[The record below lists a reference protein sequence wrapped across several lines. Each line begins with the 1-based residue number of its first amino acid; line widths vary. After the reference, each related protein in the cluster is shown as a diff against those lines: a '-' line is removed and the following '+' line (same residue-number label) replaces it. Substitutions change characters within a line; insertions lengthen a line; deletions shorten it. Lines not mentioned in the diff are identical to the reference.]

1 MSLADAILT
10 GAFGAVL
17 GSFANVVIYRVPRG
31 ESIVA
36 PGSRCPHC
44 QTPIRAW
51 DNVPLISY
59 ALLRGRCRVCGA
71 SIGVRYPIVEG
82 LMAVLALAVR
92 ARFADPIAFL
102 GALMFVFLLV
112 AITFIDL
119 DHQIIPHWLS
129 QPGILA
135 GLVFAGLQ
143 HRLVP
148 AILAGLGAAAFI
160 LLIYVASLLLLKR
173 EGMGLG
179 DAWLAA
185 LMGVFLGWP
194 AIASA
199 VFLGILVGGVAA
211 MVLLV
216 LGLRG
221 RKDAIPF
228 GPALAAGAVGALFW
242 GEAIARWYWR
252 Y

>member
-1 MSLADAILT
+1 MSGVEAVLT
-10 GAFGAVL
+10 GALGAVL
-17 GSFANVVIYRVPRG
+17 GSFANVVIYRLPRD
-31 ESIVA
+31 ESIVV

-44 QTPIRAW
+44 QTPIRPW
-51 DNVPLISY
+51 DNIPLVSY
-59 ALLRGRCRVCGA
+59 LVLRGRCRACGA
-71 SIGVRYPIVEG
+71 WIGLRYPLVEG
-82 LMAVLALAVR
+82 LMAILAIAVR
-92 ARFADPIAFL
+92 ARFPDPAAFL
-102 GALMFVFLLV
+102 GAVLFVFLLV
-112 AITFIDL
+112 TITFIDL

-129 QPGILA
+129 GPGILA
-135 GLVFAGLQ
+135 GLILAAVQGRIVSAL
-143 HRLVP
+143 
-148 AILAGLGAAAFI
+148 LAGLGGAAFI
-160 LLIYVASLLLLKR
+160 LLIYVSSLLLLRR

-185 LMGVFLGWP
+185 MGVFLGWP

-199 VFLGILVGGVAA
+199 IFLGILAGGVAA
-211 MVLLV
+211 LILLA

-221 RKDAIPF
+221 RRDAIPF

>member
-1 MSLADAILT
+1 MSPAEVALT
-10 GAFGAVL
+10 AALGAVL
-17 GSFANVVIYRVPRG
+17 GSFANVVIYRLPRG

-44 QTPIRAW
+44 QTPIRPW
-51 DNVPLISY
+51 DNVPLVSY
-59 ALLRGRCRVCGA
+59 LLLRGRCRACGA
-71 SIGVRYPIVEG
+71 PIGVRYPLVEG
-82 LMAVLALAVR
+82 LTAALAVAVR
-92 ARFADPIAFL
+92 ARFAEPVAFV
-102 GALMFVFLLV
+102 GALLFVFLMV

-129 QPGILA
+129 GPGIVAGLILAAVQGRVVPAALA
-135 GLVFAGLQ
+135 GV
-143 HRLVP
+143 
-148 AILAGLGAAAFI
+148 GAAGFI
-160 LLIYVASLLLLKR
+160 LLIYVVSLLLLRR

-185 LMGVFLGWP
+185 LMGIFLGWP
-194 AIASA
+194 AIATA

-211 MVLLV
+211 LLLLA

-221 RKDAIPF
+221 RRDAIPF

-242 GEAIARWYWR
+242 GEALARWYWR
-252 Y
+252 F

>member
-1 MSLADAILT
+1 MSAAEAALT
-10 GAFGAVL
+10 AALGAVL
-17 GSFANVVIYRVPRG
+17 GSFANVVIYRLPRG
-31 ESIVA
+31 ESIVF

-44 QTPIRAW
+44 QTPIRPR
-51 DNVPLISY
+51 DNIPLLSY
-59 ALLRGRCRVCGA
+59 VLLRGRCRACGA
-71 SIGVRYPIVEG
+71 PIGVRYPLVEG
-82 LMAVLALAVR
+82 LTAALAVAVR
-92 ARFADPIAFL
+92 ARFPDPLGFL
-102 GALMFVFLLV
+102 GALLFVVLLV

-129 QPGILA
+129 GPGIVAGLILA
-135 GLVFAGLQ
+135 GAQGRV
-143 HRLVP
+143 VP
-148 AILAGLGAAAFI
+148 AALSGVGAAAFI
-160 LLIYVASLLLLKR
+160 LLIYLVSLLLLRR

-194 AIASA
+194 AVASA
-199 VFLGILVGGVAA
+199 IFLGILVGGVAA
-211 MVLLV
+211 VLLLA

-221 RKDAIPF
+221 RRDAIPF

-242 GEAIARWYWR
+242 GEALARWYWR

>member
-1 MSLADAILT
+1 VSPAETALA
-10 GAFGAVL
+10 GALGAVL
-17 GSFANVVIYRVPRG
+17 GSFANVVIYRLPRG
-31 ESIVA
+31 DSIVV
-36 PGSRCPHC
+36 PGSRCPNC
-44 QTPIRAW
+44 QTPIRPW
-51 DNVPLISY
+51 DNIPLISY
-59 ALLRGRCRVCGA
+59 LILRGRCRACGA
-71 SIGVRYPIVEG
+71 PIAARYPMVEG
-82 LMAVLALAVR
+82 LMAVLTIAVR
-92 ARFADPIAFL
+92 ARFVEPAAFL
-102 GALMFVFLLV
+102 GTLLFVFLLL

-129 QPGILA
+129 QPGIVA
-135 GLVFAGLQ
+135 GLILAGLQ

-148 AILAGLGAAAFI
+148 AALAGLGAAGFI
-160 LLIYVASLLLLKR
+160 LAIYLASLLLLRR

-179 DAWLAA
+179 DVWLAA

-199 VFLGILVGGVAA
+199 LFLGILVGGVVA
-211 MVLLV
+211 LLLLA

-228 GPALAAGAVGALFW
+228 GPALAAGAVGGLFW

>member
-1 MSLADAILT
+1 MSPADAILA
-10 GAFGAVL
+10 GVFGAVL
-17 GSFANVVIYRVPRG
+17 GSFANVVIYRLPRG

-51 DNVPLISY
+51 DNVPLVSY

-92 ARFADPIAFL
+92 ARFADPVAFL
-102 GALMFVFLLV
+102 AALMFVFLLV

-129 QPGILA
+129 QPGIFA
-135 GLVFAGLQ
+135 GLIFAGLQ

-160 LLIYVASLLLLKR
+160 LLIYVASLVLLKR

-199 VFLGILVGGVAA
+199 VFLGILVGGIAA

>member
-1 MSLADAILT
+1 MNPTDAVLAGVLGAI
-10 GAFGAVL
+10 L

-59 ALLRGRCRVCGA
+59 LLLRGRCRVCGA

-82 LMAVLALAVR
+82 LMAVSSIAVR

-102 GALMFVFLLV
+102 GALLFVFLLV

-129 QPGILA
+129 QPGIVA
-135 GLVFAGLQ
+135 GLVLAGLQ
-143 HRLVP
+143 HRLAP

-211 MVLLV
+211 LVLLA

-242 GEAIARWYWR
+242 GEAIAHWYWR

>member
-1 MSLADAILT
+1 MSPGEAVMA
-10 GAFGAVL
+10 GAVGAVL
-17 GSFANVVIYRVPRG
+17 GSFANVVIYRLPRG
-31 ESIVA
+31 ASIVV

-44 QTPIRAW
+44 QAPIRPW
-51 DNVPLISY
+51 DNVPIISY
-59 ALLRGRCRVCGA
+59 LILRGRCRACGGPIA
-71 SIGVRYPIVEG
+71 ARYPLVEG
-82 LMAVLALAVR
+82 LMAVLTIAVR
-92 ARFADPIAFL
+92 ARFSEPVAFVS
-102 GALMFVFLLV
+102 ALLFVFLLL

-119 DHQIIPHWLS
+119 DHQIIPHRLS
-129 QPGILA
+129 QPGIVA
-135 GLVFAGLQ
+135 GLILAGLQ

-148 AILAGLGAAAFI
+148 AALSGLGAAAFI
-160 LLIYVASLLLLKR
+160 LIIYLVSLLLLRR

-194 AIASA
+194 AIAA
-199 VFLGILVGGVAA
+199 ALFLGILAGGVAA
-211 MVLLV
+211 IILLA

-221 RKDAIPF
+221 RKDPIPF
-228 GPALAAGAVGALFW
+228 GPALATGAVAALFW